1 MSVDVAYVRHVKGL
15 LPLARRY
22 GFDVLIVLLA
32 VEAMF
37 EVAFRRGV
45 PDAPRT
51 TLWFTVPAIAV
62 LVLPL
67 FARRR
72 FPFAAPAVF
81 WLLAVGISFVDGRLV
96 TFMTSVYVLGMAAS
110 FLLGNQRGAVA
121 AQLGLAIAVGGTAV
135 VVYNK
140 PAHSVSELVFIPLVF
155 GVCWL
160 AGFVVRERAEQA
172 QTAELRAAQA
182 ERERDAAAR
191 IAVAEERARIAREL
205 HDIVAHAVSVMVLQV
220 GAVRHKLPD
229 ALAEDRDAL
238 STVEQAGRTALAEM
252 RRLLPPCAAT
262 RTTSTWCPS
271 PASTPSAPWST
282 RSAGPA
288 CPSGC
293 TSTASRSRS
302 RRRSTFRPTGSFRR
316 A

>member
-1 MSVDVAYVRHVKGL
+1 VAYLRHVKGL

-81 WLLAVGISFVDGRLV
+81 WLLGVGISFVDGQLV

-110 FLLGNQRGAVA
+110 FLLGNQPGGMA
-121 AQLGLAIAVGGTAV
+121 AQLGLAVTVGGAAI

-160 AGFVVRERAEQA
+160 AGFVASHQSRGNR
-172 QTAELRAAQA
+172 LR
-182 ERERDAAAR
+182 R
-191 IAVAEERARIAREL
+191 
-205 HDIVAHAVSVMVLQV
+205 
-220 GAVRHKLPD
+220 
-229 ALAEDRDAL
+229 
-238 STVEQAGRTALAEM
+238 AGRSSWAEIPAIGGKTTREDTICRLTAKIWPGVEPGLA
-252 RRLLPPCAAT
+252 A
-262 RTTSTWCPS
+262 PS
-271 PASTPSAPWST
+271 QG
-282 RSAGPA
+282 RCGHR
-288 CPSGC
+288 G
-293 TSTASRSRS
+293 
-302 RRRSTFRPTGSFRR
+302 RST
-316 A
+316 